1 MNCQRESGVIDNT
14 NPGSSGAKSRRT
26 PFIACVSFA
35 AMAAGATSISF
46 AAQAVG
52 AADKYPDKPIR
63 AIVPFAPG
71 GGLDIT
77 ARLIGQKLT
86 ERWGQ
91 NVVIDTRPGAATIVG
106 TEIAS
111 RALPD
116 GYTILMITT
125 TFAINPSLYKKLPYD
140 PHKDFTPLTQLNFQ
154 PNVVVVNPAF
164 QAGSVKEL
172 IALAKAK
179 RGELT
184 FASPGAGSAPHLAG
198 ELFQR
203 MAGVQMIHVPY
214 KGIPPA
220 VTDVLGGRVAMLF
233 TTTISAAPHVK
244 SGKLKA
250 LALTSAK
257 RLPSMPE
264 VPTVGE
270 TLPGYQA
277 EAFQGVVA
285 PAGVPRP
292 VIDKLGKELAEI
304 VRTREIGE
312 RFEADGAVPVG
323 STPQQFAAFL
333 KAEMQKWAKVIRE
346 AGIQQE

>member
-1 MNCQRESGVIDNT
+1 MWV
-14 NPGSSGAKSRRT
+14 RT
-26 PFIACVSFA
+26 CAIASLA
-35 AMAAGATSISF
+35 LLASDAL
-46 AAQAVG
+46 AAQP
-52 AADKYPDKPIR
+52 AAPAYPERPIR
-63 AIVPFAPG
+63 VIVPFAPG

-91 NVVIDTRPGAATIVG
+91 NLVVDARPGAATIIG

-111 RALPD
+111 KALPD

-140 PHKDFTPLTQLNFQ
+140 PLRDFTPVTQLNSQ
-154 PNVVVVNPAF
+154 PNIIVVNPTL
-164 QAGSVKEL
+164 QASSVKDL
-172 IALAKAK
+172 IAMAKTK

-184 FASPGAGSAPHLAG
+184 FASPGSGSAPHLSG

-220 VTDVLGGRVAMLF
+220 VTDVLGGRVTMLF
-233 TTTISAAPHVK
+233 TTTISAAPHIK
-244 SGKLKA
+244 SGKLRA

-264 VPTVGE
+264 VPTIGE
-270 TLPGYQA
+270 TIPGYQA

-285 PAGVPRP
+285 PAGVPRAI
-292 VIDKLGKELAEI
+292 VDKLTSGISEVVKS
-304 VRTREIGE
+304 REVVE
-312 RFEADGAVPVG
+312 RFQADGAVPVG
-323 STPQQFAAFL
+323 SSPQQFAAFL
-333 KAEMQKWAKVIRE
+333 KSEMQKWGKVIKD
-346 AGIQQE
+346 AGIQLEQ